1 MDQERLSIGK
11 EFGVDLM
18 PVNDWI
24 VYAYPATQGNDLC
37 ERMRNNPAYHDILG
51 PGSIFT
57 RQLTEDI
64 PTGLIPMSELAHI
77 AGVNTPLINSLID
90 ISSSL
95 LEIDFRKN
103 GRTFKNIGLSHLDKQ
118 GIMNLFV

>member
-1 MDQERLSIGK
+1 
-11 EFGVDLM
+11 
-18 PVNDWI
+18 
-24 VYAYPATQGNDLC
+24 
-37 ERMRNNPAYHDILG
+37 
-51 PGSIFT
+51 
-57 RQLTEDI
+57 
-64 PTGLIPMSELAHI
+64 MSELAHI